1 MAGDV
6 GVIWGGG
13 EEEYFLTASLTG
25 KSLICPAGKS
35 VDGSPQPNSS
45 LRAKQSNPSSPE
57 KRMDCFASLAMT
69 EKR

>member
-1 MAGDV
+1 MTGDV

-35 VDGSPQPNSS
+35 YQSTDRRSRIRHCERSKAIHQARKKEWIAS
-45 LRAKQSNPSSPE
+45 LRSQ
-57 KRMDCFASLAMT
+57 
-69 EKR
+69 